1 MTTCTNLIG
10 DCMCTE
16 GCCNQQYRNE
26 YHCCETG
33 YDGLIE
39 CDPLSI
45 AQKTCLQLSD
55 ITKVD
60 EYGNCLTSLTTGGMC
75 NAECSQS
82 ASTVETC
89 TQCVCGSIFQRNPKC
104 PSTSKLAIQSN
115 YNSLYNAPFSI
126 AEQTCESVSTDYN
139 QAEDCVLILANSGY
153 CNAECNEPAST
164 IETCT
169 PCFCNI
175 DGMKYEYPKCPSTS
189 ESAIKS
195 RYNLFHNT
203 SFWAAK

>member
-45 AQKTCLQLSD
+45 AQKTCD
-55 ITKVD
+55 
-60 EYGNCLTSLTTGGMC
+60 
-75 NAECSQS
+75 
-82 ASTVETC
+82 
-89 TQCVCGSIFQRNPKC
+89 
-104 PSTSKLAIQSN
+104 
-115 YNSLYNAPFSI
+115 
-126 AEQTCESVSTDYN
+126 SVSTDYN
-139 QAEDCVLILANSGY
+139 QADNCVLILANSGY

-175 DGMKYEYPKCPSTS
+175 DGMKYFYPKCPSTS
-189 ESAIKS
+189 KSAIKS